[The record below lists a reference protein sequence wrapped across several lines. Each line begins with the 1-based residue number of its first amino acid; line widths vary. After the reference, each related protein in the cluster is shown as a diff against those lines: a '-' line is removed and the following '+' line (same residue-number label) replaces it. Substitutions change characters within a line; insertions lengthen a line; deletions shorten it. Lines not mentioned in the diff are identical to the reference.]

1 MFKKISNLSL
11 LVLFLLISKVGV
23 SHEVNHVNLLANDW
37 IEELKHIT
45 IIRNKCDNIDSA
57 IEKLTIQRKYES
69 ELFPNKQFSKCGKH
83 EDGTLGCISLNR
95 SFEEFEENLS
105 VLAEDEKWNELAIKI
120 WADCGIDYFGF
131 ERETILFD

>member
-1 MFKKISNLSL
+1 M
-11 LVLFLLISKVGV
+11 
-23 SHEVNHVNLLANDW
+23 
-37 IEELKHIT
+37 
-45 IIRNKCDNIDSA
+45 
-57 IEKLTIQRKYES
+57 IQGKYES
-69 ELFPNKQFSKCGKH
+69 EFFPNKQLSKCGKR

-131 ERETILFD
+131 ERETIFFD